1 MQNTLQRAKQTPPKL
16 RLCRKDVI
24 NSAFTCSSPTIK
36 LLEKI
41 MKYMLKVNNR
51 NTRTASLTLL
61 WCLFSNF
68 EQIFFF
74 FCSVSIDGFEPLIDL
89 KGVCAPH
96 SRNIDFPVPF
106 LNIALT
112 IHTTQKMKFSIKVFF
127 S

>member
-16 RLCRKDVI
+16 RHCRKDVI

-74 FCSVSIDGFEPLIDL
+74 FAV
-89 KGVCAPH
+89 
-96 SRNIDFPVPF
+96 F
-106 LNIALT
+106 LLMALNC
-112 IHTTQKMKFSIKVFF
+112 
-127 S
+127 